1 MTAVLDQVKNVAYT
15 GVGVNL
21 VVTDA
26 IIGREVPAPKAVTE
40 HAATARA
47 KGTEALT
54 DLRGRTEPLAA
65 KVVERLP
72 EQVAGA
78 VDTGRK
84 AAWGFLGIDAPK
96 AHRSEGRQE
105 GNEEG
110 LTPRNGPSAV
120 LWVPLVAAGLPSWR
134 SGCDAF
140 RPPSLP
146 YCWSPR
152 ATRSSTRRR
161 RPR

>member
-47 KGTEALT
+47 KGTEVLT

-65 KVVERLP
+65 RVVERLP
-72 EQVAGA
+72 EQVADA
-78 VDTGRK
+78 VETGRK
-84 AAWGFLGIDAPK
+84 VAWDFLGIDLVRRHILPGTLLHA
-96 AHRSEGRQE
+96 RSD
-105 GNEEG
+105 
-110 LTPRNGPSAV
+110 AV
-120 LWVPLVAAGLPSWR
+120 ALAFRAAGEVDVTEDIGVHRHLV
-134 SGCDAF
+134 DAD
-140 RPPSLP
+140 
-146 YCWSPR
+146 R
-152 ATRSSTRRR
+152 ANA
-161 RPR
+161 PCPDYQNL

>member
-1 MTAVLDQVKNVAYT
+1 MPAVLDQIKNVAYT

-26 IIGREVPAPKAVTE
+26 IIGRTVPAPKAVTE
-40 HAATARA
+40 HAAAARA

-65 KVVERLP
+65 KVFKRLP

-78 VDTGRK
+78 AQTGRK

-96 AHRSEGRQE
+96 A
-105 GNEEG
+105 
-110 LTPRNGPSAV
+110 
-120 LWVPLVAAGLPSWR
+120 AAPK
-134 SGCDAF
+134 
-140 RPPSLP
+140 
-146 YCWSPR
+146 
-152 ATRSSTRRR
+152 ATKKA
-161 RPR
+161 

>member
-54 DLRGRTEPLAA
+54 DLRGRTEPVAT
-65 KVVERLP
+65 KVAERLP
-72 EQVAGA
+72 EPVGDAIQ
-78 VDTGRK
+78 TGRK
-84 AAWGFLGIDAPK
+84 AAWNFIGIEAPK
-96 AHRSEGRQE
+96 AEK
-105 GNEEG
+105 
-110 LTPRNGPSAV
+110 
-120 LWVPLVAAGLPSWR
+120 AAKKTAKKTTKKAADNAGEK
-134 SGCDAF
+134 A
-140 RPPSLP
+140 
-146 YCWSPR
+146 
-152 ATRSSTRRR
+152 
-161 RPR
+161 